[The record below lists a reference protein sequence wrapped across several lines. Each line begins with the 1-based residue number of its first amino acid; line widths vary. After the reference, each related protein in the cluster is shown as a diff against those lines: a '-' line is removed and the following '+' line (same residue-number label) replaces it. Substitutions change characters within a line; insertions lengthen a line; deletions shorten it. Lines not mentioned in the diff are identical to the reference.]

1 MAEFEKASFPD
12 RAKLQEHVDEHI
24 ARFERR
30 EEAVAKEL
38 EARGSKPDKDGF
50 VLVTRKKKDLGLED
64 ESLLSAAQRRKRKR
78 GSLEAT
84 DFYRFQKRDEKLARL
99 QELQSRFEDDKARL
113 RKMREARLFKPY

>member
-1 MAEFEKASFPD
+1 M
-12 RAKLQEHVDEHI
+12 DEHI